1 MVAMGFVPDLV
12 IGSDAAG
19 VVSRIG
25 TKVKKLSVGDRVA
38 LIQVGAMRTNIRID
52 ESLPQK
58 LPDAMSMEHGSTL
71 PTIYVTAYQ
80 SLIEIG
86 RLEKEET
93 VLIHSA
99 AGGKILRFFTN
110 NIFQV
115 TYDKIRTRP
124 SSDTTCPAHRS

>member
-1 MVAMGFVPDLV
+1 MNRDVMVAMGFVPDLV

-25 TKVKKLSVGDRVA
+25 TEVKKLGVGDRVA
-38 LIQVGAMRTNIRID
+38 LIRVGAMRTNIRID

-58 LPDAMSMEHGSTL
+58 LPDTMSMEHGSTL

-99 AGGKILRFFTN
+99 TGGTFLHEQYFPGN
-110 NIFQV
+110 
-115 TYDKIRTRP
+115 
-124 SSDTTCPAHRS
+124 